1 MLRRYSLISLLLV
14 ILLLMFPSVFADGHE
29 KRQLSGHSSAASA
42 ATDDNA
48 ALLIAQHAFGN
59 PIAAENYLFWVD
71 LRDEEAAIYGYAL
84 ARQQEFFIK
93 RIGTPSHA
101 VSLTSDG
108 TTLAWIET
116 MTSTQRIQGYDL
128 TTQREYTIMEAP
140 DQYGFDTITLDDGTL
155 YYARRSPDEP
165 GVFAYTLAT
174 ARHQQISPHG
184 FDVVAA
190 DGVLLWTEETD
201 LDRYPRSTKS
211 LQVLVLDGSQEP
223 TTVVTA
229 TASYFSGYS
238 VSGDT
243 VVYSF
248 LPGNSDSRVHAYDRQ
263 QGTHAPLSIGAG
275 FYPVIQGTQVAWAGA
290 AESADAG
297 ASRIMLLDRTT
308 NTATPMVEQSTTK
321 LQPRAFLVGGQL
333 LFTVADPTTGTQAL
347 YLAETGRPGLHF
359 QGEPNLNVF
368 SSQDR
373 PFGGQIGVA
382 GRSLVVSLD
391 PGLSERYPVHGV
403 QFILPAY
410 DINGET
416 FTNGALDA
424 TGPTAE
430 GGDGSR
436 AFWLA
441 KASNELH
448 AQTLRVFVPMPGES
462 QNPDGTKVSP
472 EVIYR
477 FALEAESLGMR
488 LGIVIHNSGDFTM
501 FGDDYEGQPLDK
513 EGWLRELIQVFEAN
527 GNTNLIAYI
536 SADNEI
542 NNHCDWY
549 EGDCYYA
556 EDTLVYNGKTY
567 AEAANLWAFNVYD
580 IVKDE
585 NPDILVTVGMSTE
598 VEATAGAQ
606 ARALD
611 NYFRSHDEIALE
623 DYVDFL
629 SPHNYG
635 GGGYGMY
642 QYIES
647 RWAGPVVL
655 EEYGYAT
662 DPYITEVNEE
672 TGEII
677 ERTFYREGP
686 PICRTD
692 PWEITETGGQVREE
706 CRNTA
711 PGFTE
716 INIRSLQQLQEGV
729 ANYAGGVAFMLVDST
744 RKGDFSTCSLD
755 SEGRTKPAFDYF
767 TGLFAI
773 GGDYCDG
780 TRTQTFGAMKT
791 TGFRVC
797 MHHSG
802 NNAAM
807 CGEQVFLPLVFR

>member
-1 MLRRYSLISLLLV
+1 ML
-14 ILLLMFPSVFADGHE
+14 
-29 KRQLSGHSSAASA
+29 
-42 ATDDNA
+42 
-48 ALLIAQHAFGN
+48 AL
-59 PIAAENYLFWVD
+59 D
-71 LRDEEAAIYGYAL
+71 
-84 ARQQEFFIK
+84 
-93 RIGTPSHA
+93 S
-101 VSLTSDG
+101 
-108 TTLAWIET
+108 
-116 MTSTQRIQGYDL
+116 
-128 TTQREYTIMEAP
+128 
-140 DQYGFDTITLDDGTL
+140 
-155 YYARRSPDEP
+155 
-165 GVFAYTLAT
+165 
-174 ARHQQISPHG
+174 
-184 FDVVAA
+184 
-190 DGVLLWTEETD
+190 
-201 LDRYPRSTKS
+201 
-211 LQVLVLDGSQEP
+211 SQEP

-263 QGTHAPLSIGAG
+263 QGTHTPLSTGAG
-275 FYPVIQGTQVAWAGA
+275 FYPVIQETQIAWAGA

-297 ASRIMLLDRTT
+297 ASRIMLLDRMT
-308 NTATPMVEQSTTK
+308 NTSTPMVEQSTTK
-321 LQPRAFLVGGQL
+321 LQPRALLVDGQL
-333 LFTVADPTTGTQAL
+333 LFTVADPTTGTQNL
-347 YLAETGRPGLHF
+347 YLAHPERTGLRF
-359 QGEPNLNVF
+359 SRTTVQDTATKTANV
-368 SSQDR
+368 R
-373 PFGGQIGVA
+373 GGQIAVS
-382 GRSLVVSLD
+382 GRFLIV
-391 PGLSERYPVHGV
+391 PFEEIGPSERHPVHGV
-403 QFILPAY
+403 QFILPVY

-416 FTNGALDA
+416 FTNDALDA

-436 AFWLA
+436 AFWLT

-448 AQTLRVFVPMPGES
+448 AQTLRVFVPIPGES

-472 EVIYR
+472 EAIYR

-513 EGWLRELIQVFEAN
+513 EEWLRELIQVFEAN
-527 GNTNLIAYI
+527 GKTNLIAYI

-542 NNHCDWY
+542 NHHCDWY
-549 EGDCYYA
+549 EGDCYSA

-606 ARALD
+606 TRALD

-647 RWAGPVVL
+647 SWAGPVVL

-662 DPYITEVNEE
+662 DPYITEFNEE
-672 TGEII
+672 TGEIV

-711 PGFTE
+711 SGFTE

-729 ANYAGGVAFMLVDST
+729 AHYAGGVAFMLVDST

-755 SEGRTKPAFDYF
+755 SEGRTQPAFDYF

-797 MHHSG
+797 MHHSS

-807 CGEQVFLPLVFR
+807 CGENNDEMRVFLPIITH